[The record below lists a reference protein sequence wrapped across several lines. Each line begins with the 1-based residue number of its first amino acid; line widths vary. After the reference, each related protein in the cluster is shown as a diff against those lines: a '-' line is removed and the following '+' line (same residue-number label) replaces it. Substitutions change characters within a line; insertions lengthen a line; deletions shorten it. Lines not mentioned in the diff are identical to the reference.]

1 MFQKLISLII
11 FQVLNQGLMKKEK
24 NVPVINLGGDFHI
37 VHKLQVLESFQ
48 IPDWDTVIMNKASEE
63 ASLLLMQLLSRLFWK
78 WKLMICTMFSN
89 LHPCLFWIAQNNRK
103 MIAWVFHI

>member
-24 NVPVINLGGDFHI
+24 NVPVINLGGDFHV

-48 IPDWDTVIMNKASEE
+48 IPD
-63 ASLLLMQLLSRLFWK
+63 
-78 WKLMICTMFSN
+78 
-89 LHPCLFWIAQNNRK
+89 
-103 MIAWVFHI
+103 